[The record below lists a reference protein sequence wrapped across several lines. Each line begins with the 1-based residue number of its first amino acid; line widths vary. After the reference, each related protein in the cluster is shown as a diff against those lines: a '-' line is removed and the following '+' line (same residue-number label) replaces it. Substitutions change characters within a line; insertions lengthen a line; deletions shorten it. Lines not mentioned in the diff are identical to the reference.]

1 MKYDFD
7 RVIDRRNTDSLKWDV
22 AEGELP
28 MWVADM
34 DFETA
39 PSVKRAI
46 LDKANKGVFGYSVIP
61 DAWARAYASWWKNR
75 HGTVLEEDKLIFAT
89 GVVPI
94 ISSAV
99 RKLTTAGE
107 NVLVQTP
114 VYNIFFNSVVNNGRN
129 VLENRLV
136 YDGESY
142 SMDFADLEEKLSNPQ
157 TSLMILCNPQNPCGN
172 LWSKESLE
180 RVGELCKKYGV
191 TVISDE
197 IHCDITSPGK
207 GYVPFASVSDT
218 CRDISISCYSPTKAF
233 NIAGIQSAAAY
244 VPNRLLHHKLW
255 RALNTDEVA
264 EPNVFA
270 VDAAIAALG
279 EGGEWLDELREYLF
293 ENRRLTENYISKN
306 ICGIRAVPSDATYL
320 VWLDCTELLGESGKS
335 KALAKYIREKTGLY
349 LSGGNAYRGD
359 GERFLRMNI
368 ACSRSVL
375 SDGLERL
382 GRGAEM
388 YAADFSE

>member
-61 DAWARAYASWWKNR
+61 DAWAKAYASWWKNR

-99 RKLTTAGE
+99 RKLTTVGE

-157 TSLMILCNPQNPCGN
+157 TSHMILCNPQNPCGN
-172 LWSKESLE
+172 IWSVETLA
-180 RVGELCKKYGV
+180 RVGELCKKYG
-191 TVISDE
+191 
-197 IHCDITSPGK
+197 CLLYTSPS
-207 GYVPFASVSDT
+207 P
-218 CRDISISCYSPTKAF
+218 RD
-233 NIAGIQSAAAY
+233 
-244 VPNRLLHHKLW
+244 
-255 RALNTDEVA
+255 
-264 EPNVFA
+264 
-270 VDAAIAALG
+270 
-279 EGGEWLDELREYLF
+279 
-293 ENRRLTENYISKN
+293 
-306 ICGIRAVPSDATYL
+306 
-320 VWLDCTELLGESGKS
+320 
-335 KALAKYIREKTGLY
+335 
-349 LSGGNAYRGD
+349 
-359 GERFLRMNI
+359 
-368 ACSRSVL
+368 
-375 SDGLERL
+375 
-382 GRGAEM
+382 
-388 YAADFSE
+388 